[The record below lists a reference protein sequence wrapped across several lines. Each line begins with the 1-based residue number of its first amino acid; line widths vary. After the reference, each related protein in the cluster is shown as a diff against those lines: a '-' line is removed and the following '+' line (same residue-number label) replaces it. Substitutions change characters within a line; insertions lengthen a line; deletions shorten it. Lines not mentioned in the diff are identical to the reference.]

1 VLKNSEN
8 LEKLEG
14 ALGYS
19 FHDRALL
26 QLALTHTSYANEH
39 KEEGAGDN
47 ERLEFLGGRG
57 PGDNLFG
64 ISLPQASR
72 EK

>member
-1 VLKNSEN
+1 MLKNSEN

-47 ERLEFLGGRG
+47 ERLE
-57 PGDNLFG
+57 
-64 ISLPQASR
+64 
-72 EK
+72 